1 MSNSQ
6 NLPVLNIEVPGLNVT
21 AWFTVIR
28 YAVAHASKVADQRT
42 NYEKI
47 TNKDHDDW
55 HLLHRFEYEHF
66 YNAWAGVAYRLRAC
80 ALHSE
85 NFTATFQRTQG
96 VMHGEDTYQEDDALF
111 GFFVK
116 GLSALESF
124 YYSLYA
130 LGTLIVTSTEEPS
143 IPPSTQFPLLTHLV
157 DPDHPGISPRS
168 ITPKKTYEA
177 YNRAFSGLSLTN
189 LLGHLLEDERH
200 KQWSE
205 IRNILAH
212 RVAFAGRTT
221 EYPFAL
227 PFGASFNEPPL
238 SVKPWGMDL
247 VLDAT
252 TTASRYPWLRNTINT
267 ALEETAAFTAQHLPY
282 TEDQLGQGNRTD
294 SPCLPQTTR
303 SLTLLT

>member
-6 NLPVLNIEVPGLNVT
+6 YLPFLNVEIPGLAVT
-21 AWFTVIR
+21 AWINVIR
-28 YAVAHASKVADQRT
+28 HAVVHASKVSDQRT

-66 YNAWAGVAYRLRAC
+66 YSAWAGVAYRLRAC
-80 ALHSE
+80 ALHNE
-85 NFTATFQRTQG
+85 DFTKTFQSTRGVIQG
-96 VMHGEDTYQEDDALF
+96 EEMYQENDALF

-130 LGTLIVTSTEEPS
+130 LGALIVTSTEEPS

-157 DPDHPGISPRS
+157 DPDHPRLSPRF
-168 ITPKKTYEA
+168 ITPRTTYEA
-177 YNRAFSGLSLTN
+177 YRRTFSGLSITN
-189 LLGHLLEDERH
+189 LLGRLLEDERY
-200 KQWSE
+200 KEWSE
-205 IRNILAH
+205 IRNVLAH

-238 SVKPWGMDL
+238 VVKPWGMDL
-247 VLDAT
+247 TLDAT
-252 TTASRYPWLRNTINT
+252 TTASRYPWLRETIT
-267 ALEETAAFTAQHLPY
+267 AALEETAAFAAQHLPY
-282 TEDQLGQGNRTD
+282 TEEELDRWTD
-294 SPCLPQTTR
+294 RP
-303 SLTLLT
+303 